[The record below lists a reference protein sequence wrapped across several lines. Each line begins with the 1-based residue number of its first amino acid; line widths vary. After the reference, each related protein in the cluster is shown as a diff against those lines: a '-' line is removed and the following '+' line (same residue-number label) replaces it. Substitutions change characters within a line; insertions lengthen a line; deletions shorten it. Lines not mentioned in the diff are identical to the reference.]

1 MGRPAWQRIGSG
13 GEEQAR
19 PGWQRARHRK
29 WVVSASEG
37 RVNLRID
44 LASACCLAVLLRT
57 PPVAGTASRA
67 LRVWRHAQGVGESWM
82 QGGEGWRWS
91 ADGRPELSSMDP
103 ASDDSLM
110 KTSMGDEDKHGGCG
124 CRRADDELV

>member
-1 MGRPAWQRIGSG
+1 MDLSF
-13 GEEQAR
+13 
-19 PGWQRARHRK
+19 
-29 WVVSASEG
+29 
-37 RVNLRID
+37 D

-67 LRVWRHAQGVGESWM
+67 LRVWRLAQGVGESWM